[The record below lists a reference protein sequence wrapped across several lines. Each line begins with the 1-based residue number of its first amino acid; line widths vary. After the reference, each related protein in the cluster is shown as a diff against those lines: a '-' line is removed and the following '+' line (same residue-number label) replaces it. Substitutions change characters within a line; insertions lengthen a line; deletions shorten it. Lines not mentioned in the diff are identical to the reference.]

1 MRVAC
6 LGEGASWWPRLPG
19 SRTLPMP
26 TPTYAMKHDAVGL
39 TPPELG
45 DSGATT
51 NGTCAG
57 FIETSMLAG

>member
-1 MRVAC
+1 
-6 LGEGASWWPRLPG
+6 
-19 SRTLPMP
+19 MP

-57 FIETSMLAG
+57 FIETSMLAV